1 MRQINFL
8 MIFVFC
14 LALVLFSLE
23 NTEPAMIQIVQGI
36 QVQAPISVELILA
49 MAVGAVLAWIFS
61 LWTRL
66 QRLLISRTEIRHK
79 NARIQE
85 LEQNIEQYKTEIQ
98 QQQLTLPPATEMEA
112 PEVVAK

>member
-61 LWTRL
+61 LWTRFAATAS
-66 QRLLISRTEIRHK
+66 ISHRNSPQKCPYTGIR
-79 NARIQE
+79 
-85 LEQNIEQYKTEIQ
+85 
-98 QQQLTLPPATEMEA
+98 
-112 PEVVAK
+112 AKY